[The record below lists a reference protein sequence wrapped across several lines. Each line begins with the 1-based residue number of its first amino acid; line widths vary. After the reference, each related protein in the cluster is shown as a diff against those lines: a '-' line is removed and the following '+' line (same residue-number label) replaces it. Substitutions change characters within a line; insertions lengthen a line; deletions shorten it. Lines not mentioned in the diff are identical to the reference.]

1 MNNLKLVLLIV
12 VSLGLT
18 ACSEDNQDVNV
29 EHEYTQVIQNIE
41 GEIKKMNNS
50 LKDIKDPIRQK
61 EIQDR
66 INLQQKLVEDLRQKI
81 ANGE

>member
-41 GEIKKMNNS
+41 GEIKKMKDS
-50 LKDIKDPIRQK
+50 LNDIKDPVSQK